1 MEDNSKH
8 ITPTKSKTKRT
19 YHNEDY
25 LSSQEKNRKNF
36 LFSGKKS
43 PLNVLKTP
51 NKFKSRKNIG
61 REEIKVSRV
70 KKTVR
75 EGDEV
80 KLLLDNETN
89 SRSDECIRLNIGDK
103 NLIKSLSN
111 QTDVPNLNKCFGITS
126 SIVSIIDKIKTV
138 LNSKYNKRN
147 NELMHSRVNY
157 DAEDQ
162 RINSLPLFFAH
173 KL

>member
-1 MEDNSKH
+1 M
-8 ITPTKSKTKRT
+8 
-19 YHNEDY
+19 
-25 LSSQEKNRKNF
+25 
-36 LFSGKKS
+36 
-43 PLNVLKTP
+43 LKTP

-80 KLLLDNETN
+80 KLFLDNDTN
-89 SRSDECIRLNIGDK
+89 SRSDECISLNIGNK

-126 SIVSIIDKIKTV
+126 SIVSIMNKIKTV

-147 NELMHSRVNY
+147 SELAHSKVSY
-157 DAEDQ
+157 DGEDL

-173 KL
+173 KLG